1 MKNGILSKSEARIL
15 AEALGNHLI
24 EENAMC
30 IHFPHPSHMVK
41 VELLPLPTR
50 GEPSTIFY
58 ADGFDYLTVM
68 AADIQKDAMHVSF
81 AKKRRRK

>member
-24 EENAMC
+24 EENARC

-50 GEPSTIFY
+50 GKSLLE
-58 ADGFDYLTVM
+58 TVL
-68 AADIQKDAMHVSF
+68 AADVQKGVVHVS
-81 AKKRRRK
+81 ATKKRSRK

>member
-24 EENAMC
+24 EENARC

-50 GEPSTIFY
+50 GKSNLIIQSPSTSKGASKHSDLI
-58 ADGFDYLTVM
+58 
-68 AADIQKDAMHVSF
+68 K
-81 AKKRRRK
+81 